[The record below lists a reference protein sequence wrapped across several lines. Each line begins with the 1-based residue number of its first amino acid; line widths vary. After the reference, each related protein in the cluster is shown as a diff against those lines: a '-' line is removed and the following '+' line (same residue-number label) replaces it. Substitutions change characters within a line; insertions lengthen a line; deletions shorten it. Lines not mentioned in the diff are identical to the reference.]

1 MLSSSRGWAFMCYVR
16 MKKKNKRDERHRI
29 CIMIMQITVGRFSF
43 FFIFP
48 RLIFDLP
55 LFTQSLS
62 FYLFLTHSFL
72 FACFSQFAFN
82 SGFSLSFHKERVND
96 LRFLTQFTLM
106 STKEEKKRVL
116 DYKFNFS
123 FSTQL
128 NVYSFLLSI
137 SFYVG
142 FFMYE
147 KEKLQVRKKT

>member
-1 MLSSSRGWAFMCYVR
+1 MCYVR

-43 FFIFP
+43 FFYLSSSHFRSSSFHSIS
-48 RLIFDLP
+48 L
-55 LFTQSLS
+55 SLS

-147 KEKLQVRKKT
+147 RKSCK